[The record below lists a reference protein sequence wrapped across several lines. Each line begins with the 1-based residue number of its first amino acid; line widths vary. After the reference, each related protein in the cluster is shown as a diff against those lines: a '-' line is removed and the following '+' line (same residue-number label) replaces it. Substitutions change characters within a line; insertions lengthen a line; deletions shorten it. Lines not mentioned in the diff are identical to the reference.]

1 MKVKLRALTLAIAL
15 LAPALASAAP
25 VCKGAQGYADA
36 FDGRRTFLLRPDW
49 LAATKARGAKDASLA
64 AAWKRV
70 FLQADT
76 ALATPAYSV
85 VDKTRVPPSGDKHDY
100 ISMGPYW
107 WPDPQQ
113 PGGEPYI
120 RRDGQV
126 NPERDTNAFDVNSL
140 DRMSASVEALS
151 LAFYFSDDRRYAVKA
166 AELLRTWFLAPAT
179 RMNPNATFA
188 QGVPGRTPGRA
199 EGVLDTFRLI
209 RVVEGIGLLA
219 PSNALSEA
227 ERAGLEKWFADY
239 ATWMMTSPTGKEERD
254 ADNNHALWYDYQLV
268 HYSLFARRGDITR
281 EVASAVASLRLAKQI
296 EPDGKMPHELQRTR
310 AFHYTIFAL
319 RAAAGIAE
327 LGRCLNIDVWR
338 ATTPDGR
345 GLKVAIDFVEPY
357 VGREKEF
364 PFPDLKAGPTAESF
378 EVFSRAAWAYGDEKY
393 RRAAATLAHYNPD
406 SEIHL
411 TIAPS
416 Q

>member
-1 MKVKLRALTLAIAL
+1 MKKTGVAARSL
-15 LAPALASAAP
+15 LSAA
-25 VCKGAQGYADA
+25 ARQHLLSQADA
-36 FDGRRTFLLRPDW
+36 
-49 LAATKARGAKDASLA
+49 
-64 AAWKRV
+64 
-70 FLQADT
+70 
-76 ALATPAYSV
+76 ALEGPIYSV

-107 WPDPQQ
+107 WRDPQR

-126 NPERDTNAFDVNSL
+126 NPERDTNAFDVTSL
-140 DRMSASVEALS
+140 ERMSAAVETLS
-151 LAFYFSDDRRYAVKA
+151 LAYYFSDDRRYAVKA
-166 AELLRTWFLAPAT
+166 AELIRTWFLAPAT

-199 EGVLDTFRLI
+199 EGVLDTSRLI

-219 PSNALSEA
+219 PSGALSKE
-227 ERAGLEKWFADY
+227 EQAGLERWFAAY
-239 ATWMMTSPTGKEERD
+239 TTWMMTSPTGKKERS
-254 ADNNHALWYDYQLV
+254 ADNNHALWYDYQLAQF
-268 HYSLFARRGDITR
+268 SLFTRR
-281 EVASAVASLRLAKQI
+281 EAVARAVVGSVAKERLAKQI

-310 AFHYTIFAL
+310 AFHYTVFAL

-327 LGRCLNIDVWR
+327 LGRCLDIDLWR
-338 ATTPDGR
+338 AATPEGR
-345 GLKVAIDFVEPY
+345 GLKAAIDFIAPY

-364 PFPDLKAGPTAESF
+364 PYPDLKPGPNEQSF
-378 EVFSRAAWAYGDEKY
+378 EVFSRAAQAYGDMEY

-411 TIAPS
+411 TIAPLP
-416 Q
+416 

>member
-1 MKVKLRALTLAIAL
+1 
-15 LAPALASAAP
+15 
-25 VCKGAQGYADA
+25 
-36 FDGRRTFLLRPDW
+36 
-49 LAATKARGAKDASLA
+49 
-64 AAWKRV
+64 
-70 FLQADT
+70 
-76 ALATPAYSV
+76 
-85 VDKTRVPPSGDKHDY
+85 VPPSGDKHDY

-113 PGGEPYI
+113 PGGEPYV

-126 NPERDTNAFDVNSL
+126 NPERDTNAFDVTSL

-151 LAFYFSDDRRYAVKA
+151 LAYFFSDDRRYAVKA

-227 ERAGLEKWFADY
+227 ERAGLERWFADY

-268 HYSLFARRGDITR
+268 HYSLFARREDIAR
-281 EVASAVASLRLAKQI
+281 EVAGAVAKLRLAKQI

-319 RAAAGIAE
+319 RAATGIAE

-338 ATTPDGR
+338 ATTTDGR
-345 GLKVAIDFVEPY
+345 GLKAAIDFIEPY
-357 VGREKEF
+357 VGREKDF
-364 PFPDLKAGPTAESF
+364 PYPDLKPGPTAESF

-406 SEIHL
+406 SEINL